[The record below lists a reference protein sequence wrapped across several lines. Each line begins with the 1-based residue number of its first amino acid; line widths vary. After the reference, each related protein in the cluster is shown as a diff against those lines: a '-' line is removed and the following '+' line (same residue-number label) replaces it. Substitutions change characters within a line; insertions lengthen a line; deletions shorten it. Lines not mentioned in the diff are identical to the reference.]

1 MHKFKENYKPTY
13 GDMST
18 AMGGEGSY
26 TIETDTYVDMRYYD
40 AVAVYGIASGVA
52 SDAVLTLTIWEGT
65 DTTGAASATTTQTDT
80 FTSTATSDTDIL
92 QAEIR
97 GEQLSSGFR
106 YAGAKLVSDDS
117 SCTGIA
123 TLLLLQGRARFG
135 QATLP

>member
-18 AMGGEGSY
+18 ALGAEGSD

-40 AVAVYGIASGVA
+40 ALVVYGIASAVA

-80 FTSTATSDTDIL
+80 FTSTATTDTDVL

-106 YAGAKLVSDDS
+106 YAGAKLASSDE
-117 SCTGIA
+117 SCTGIV
-123 TLLLLQGRARFG
+123 TLLMLQGRARYG